1 MLAPLIELAS
11 IHQFAVV
18 RINHLTKG
26 CGKAVY
32 RVMGSIAFIVAARAV
47 VNFYRDP
54 EDEDRRLFVTT
65 TMNLTAV

>member
-54 EDEDRRLFVTT
+54 EDRRLFVTT